1 MNEIVIKKDSDGNL
15 ILNELCN
22 AKKIFENCRINFLLG
37 AGFSMPLL
45 NPLNDLETIIEHL
58 DKSKDSWSII
68 AKAYILWYFFQRS
81 IFKLTDT
88 KSFDFE
94 NHHNFGRL
102 LQKIIQKRNS
112 PIFRKQVNV
121 FTTNYDPII
130 ELCTDEI
137 PDFICN
143 DGFSGNLKKKFST
156 DNFCK
161 VVFRQA
167 IFSENMA
174 EVPMMNL
181 LKIHGS
187 ITWQKDNQDLVYV
200 DYKSH
205 ISKFHDQYKSLFN
218 KDIFSKISTLLESK
232 ETIEEKILS
241 LKDIFKGTR
250 SRVKFGGFIN
260 DYTDFFAIV
269 NPTKEKFC
277 TTVMKM
283 FYHEMLRIYSNELE
297 KQNSL
302 LFVFGFSFAD
312 EHIFE
317 ITRRSLINP
326 SLLVYIFCYNEN
338 SFKKMHEKFSDT
350 QCTNVTLVKLD
361 NEHLDLQKFNAI
373 LTKIMDK

>member
-22 AKKIFENCRINFLLG
+22 AKRIFENCRINFLLG

-58 DKSKDSWSII
+58 DRSKDLWSII
-68 AKAYILWYFFQRS
+68 AKAYILWYFFQKS

-88 KSFDFE
+88 KSFDFK
-94 NHHNFGRL
+94 HHHDFGRL
-102 LQKIIQKRNS
+102 LQRIIQKRSS
-112 PIFRKQVNV
+112 PIFRKQINV

-130 ELCTDEI
+130 ELCTDELT
-137 PDFICN
+137 DFICN

-174 EVPMMNL
+174 EVPMINL
-181 LKIHGS
+181 LKLHGS
-187 ITWQKDNQDLVYV
+187 ITWQKDNQDLMYV
-200 DYKSH
+200 DYQSH
-205 ISKFHDQYKSLFN
+205 ILKFHDQYKSLFQG
-218 KDIFSKISTLLESK
+218 DIFSKISTLLES
-232 ETIEEKILS
+232 EHTIKEKILS

-250 SRVKFGGFIN
+250 SRVKFRNFIN
-260 DYTDFFAIV
+260 YYTDFFAIV

-302 LFVFGFSFAD
+302 LLVFGFSFAD

-326 SLLVYIFCYNEN
+326 SLLVYIFCYDEN
-338 SFKKMHEKFSDT
+338 SFKKMQDRFSGT
-350 QCTNVTLVKLD
+350 KCTNVTLVRLD
-361 NEHLDLQKFNAI
+361 DEHLNLQKFNAI